1 MDCET
6 IIAEKSYLQAVPP
19 SSHNSPTVI
28 KVDIETL
35 QILGISEVDNT
46 ISIQLNLALVWSDH
60 RLIMQNLNNRT
71 FLNTLTNK
79 QYDKIWVPKVIFRNT
94 YNSLES
100 LIDDRALMTIT
111 RLGDFKL
118 TSQFSL
124 QNAYIFKGSENPI
137 TISRVYFSEFLCD
150 FDMAMYPFDT
160 QQCFINLIP
169 GGNTGEFIELVP
181 GFLNYTG
188 PLELTQYFIK
198 DYKIE
203 NITLS
208 SNRAVSVSISF
219 GRRILAT
226 ILTTYLPT
234 LLLCLVCFSTNHFQP
249 SFFEAIV
256 AVNLTSLLV
265 LTTLFIS
272 VYNSLPDTAYIKM
285 IDVWLIFILLVPFF
299 EVILH
304 TIMDYAR
311 SNIAKDTRIHP
322 MTLDHNLH
330 AKHQHTDCN
339 LLLLRLASRAASVG
353 LPVTVAAFAVIYF
366 VVGFTHYHSY
376 DCKK

>member
-111 RLGDFKL
+111 RLGDYKL

-181 GFLNYTG
+181 DFLNYTG

-208 SNRAVSVSISF
+208 GNRAVSVSISF
-219 GRRILAT
+219 VRRILAT
-226 ILTTYLPT
+226 ILNTYLPT
-234 LLLCLVCFSTNHFQP
+234 LLL
-249 SFFEAIV
+249 
-256 AVNLTSLLV
+256 
-265 LTTLFIS
+265 
-272 VYNSLPDTAYIKM
+272 
-285 IDVWLIFILLVPFF
+285 
-299 EVILH
+299 
-304 TIMDYAR
+304 
-311 SNIAKDTRIHP
+311 
-322 MTLDHNLH
+322 
-330 AKHQHTDCN
+330 
-339 LLLLRLASRAASVG
+339 
-353 LPVTVAAFAVIYF
+353 
-366 VVGFTHYHSY
+366 
-376 DCKK
+376 